1 MDPQIE
7 PTANDCATGCVS
19 RRTFLAAGAVAAGA
33 AGLGALTGCGSQ
45 ASRGTRSAA
54 AAGAPTGAAS
64 APQAVA
70 KVSDVPVGD
79 AISAVYQNGPILIS
93 QPAAGEIVA
102 FTAVCTH
109 AGCTVEP
116 AGKEFHCPCH
126 GSVYDAAT
134 GKVMQG
140 PAPKALRAIPAHVV
154 NGEVMIG

>member
-1 MDPQIE
+1 VDAQIE
-7 PTANDCATGCVS
+7 PIAGDCATGCVS
-19 RRTFLAAGAVAAGA
+19 RRTFLAAGAAAAGA
-33 AGLGALTGCGSQ
+33 VGLGALTGC
-45 ASRGTRSAA
+45 ASRGVRSAA
-54 AAGAPTGAAS
+54 APGGATGAPS
-64 APQAVA
+64 APQSLA
-70 KVSDVPVGD
+70 KVSDVPVGN
-79 AISAVYQNGPILIS
+79 AISAMYQNSPILIS

-134 GKVMQG
+134 GKVLQG
-140 PAPKALRAIPAHVV
+140 PAPKALKAIPAKVV